1 MLRLR
6 CRRWPEPQCAS
17 ESELWPY
24 SAVGGF
30 PPPVRK
36 KTRWEAATMR
46 TPVVILRS
54 RRISYWRRLGL
65 TIRCPWLASRPAS
78 RRIRHRAPPA
88 MSRRS
93 LPPRQARPRRGAA
106 SRRQE
111 RSSSRLIGQRED
123 RHPCGPAVRLDNRVL
138 HPTGDRDV
146 LNATK
151 HIGND
156 TATNR
161 VAQMLV
167 QQDLPARRVE
177 SQEVA
182 FSITRENHSTSG
194 RGDGSDHRGVGV
206 VFPDDMTV
214 VGIHGSDVP
223 EPLIVRV
230 LLPKPV
236 RGSDEGFGRIV
247 LEALGT
253 AELDGRRPVD
263 RRNEEEVEGRRI
275 RRTIPVGAALR
286 AWQESRSLGGH
297 RRVDVLDPRD
307 WRLEQHLAQVA
318 TQAVHIAVLA
328 CRCDHLPPGSGREE
342 NRARRHIPI
351 MKVVL

>member
-24 SAVGGF
+24 GAVGGF

-36 KTRWEAATMR
+36 KMRWEAPTMR
-46 TPVVILRS
+46 APVVILRS

-78 RRIRHRAPPA
+78 RRIRHREPPA

-161 VAQMLV
+161 VAQML
-167 QQDLPARRVE
+167 L
-177 SQEVA
+177 
-182 FSITRENHSTSG
+182 
-194 RGDGSDHRGVGV
+194 
-206 VFPDDMTV
+206 
-214 VGIHGSDVP
+214 
-223 EPLIVRV
+223 
-230 LLPKPV
+230 
-236 RGSDEGFGRIV
+236 
-247 LEALGT
+247 
-253 AELDGRRPVD
+253 
-263 RRNEEEVEGRRI
+263 
-275 RRTIPVGAALR
+275 
-286 AWQESRSLGGH
+286 
-297 RRVDVLDPRD
+297 
-307 WRLEQHLAQVA
+307 
-318 TQAVHIAVLA
+318 
-328 CRCDHLPPGSGREE
+328 
-342 NRARRHIPI
+342 
-351 MKVVL
+351 

>member
-24 SAVGGF
+24 GAVGGF

-36 KTRWEAATMR
+36 KMRWEAPTMR
-46 TPVVILRS
+46 APVVILRS

-146 LNATK
+146 LNAGLRTWSLARDQREQA
-151 HIGND
+151 HSQLAWIV
-156 TATNR
+156 TS
-161 VAQMLV
+161 MLFN
-167 QQDLPARRVE
+167 PAKPPSWPRM
-177 SQEVA
+177 
-182 FSITRENHSTSG
+182 ST
-194 RGDGSDHRGVGV
+194 
-206 VFPDDMTV
+206 T
-214 VGIHGSDVP
+214 
-223 EPLIVRV
+223 
-230 LLPKPV
+230 
-236 RGSDEGFGRIV
+236 
-247 LEALGT
+247 
-253 AELDGRRPVD
+253 
-263 RRNEEEVEGRRI
+263 
-275 RRTIPVGAALR
+275 
-286 AWQESRSLGGH
+286 W
-297 RRVDVLDPRD
+297 
-307 WRLEQHLAQVA
+307 
-318 TQAVHIAVLA
+318 
-328 CRCDHLPPGSGREE
+328 
-342 NRARRHIPI
+342 
-351 MKVVL
+351 